1 VPCRGGW
8 WSAAD
13 DERVR
18 SPTLSAAQ
26 RAYAVGLRARYGR
39 TGMPWRIHDVS
50 VRIDPRMRHLVPHDS
65 EATLFRFIQQQV
77 MPGEIVLD
85 IGSFLGIYAV
95 LEARR
100 AGPGGRVVAM
110 EPTAWSASFAR
121 RHITFNGDGAAPITL
136 IEAAA
141 GDSPGRA
148 TFYEYDEPYVN
159 SLAAAVDVSAGA
171 TNRSVEVTTIDQV
184 CDRCEIVPSLVRM
197 DVQGA
202 EFHALRGARNTIRR
216 AGARL
221 RIVAEMHPQCWPS
234 FGVDEASARHTI
246 ASLGL
251 VAEPL
256 ESGTPL
262 FTRDSHI
269 VLRPGA

>member
-1 VPCRGGW
+1 M
-8 WSAAD
+8 
-13 DERVR
+13 
-18 SPTLSAAQ
+18 LSAAQ

-39 TGMPWRIHDVS
+39 TGMPWRIHDVT
-50 VRIDPRMRHLVPHDS
+50 VRIDPGVRHLLPHDS
-65 EATLFRFIQQQV
+65 EPALFRFIQQDV
-77 MPGEIVLD
+77 APGEIVLD
-85 IGSFLGIYAV
+85 VGSFLGIYAV
-95 LEARR
+95 LAARR
-100 AGPGGRVVAM
+100 AGSGGRVIAL
-110 EPTAWSASFAR
+110 EPTAWSASIAR
-121 RHITFNGDGAAPITL
+121 KHIAFNADDSARITL

-159 SLAAAVDVSAGA
+159 SLTAAVDVSGSP
-171 TNRSVEVTTIDQV
+171 TNRPVDVTTIDEV
-184 CDRCEIVPSLVRM
+184 CDRLGIVPTFFRM

-202 EFHALRGARNTIRR
+202 ELHALRGARTTIRR

-234 FGVDEASARHTI
+234 FGIDEASAREMI

-256 ESGTPL
+256 ERGAAL
-262 FTRDSHI
+262 FARDSHVI
-269 VLRPGA
+269 LRPGA